1 MAAVHHA
8 VLSRVDLLTQ
18 RSMGK
23 PVASGAAEN
32 SGLFWARTEW
42 TSGL

>member
-8 VLSRVDLLTQ
+8 VLSRVDLFTQ

-23 PVASGAAEN
+23 PVASGGGGE
-32 SGLFWARTEW
+32 SRLFWARTEW